1 MQSRQMLYHVEYRN
15 REPRRSKD
23 ERFPIYQLAKCA
35 YELVD
40 RPAIEVAMFLV
51 TVCSSGELER

>member
-1 MQSRQMLYHVEYRN
+1 MLCHVEDRN
-15 REPRRSKD
+15 REPPRSDD

-40 RPAIEVAMFLV
+40 RPAIKVTMLLV
-51 TVCSSGELER
+51 TVCSTGELAR